1 MRLDELLKKYNELKK
16 EFTTQ
21 SACSDNITNILKD
34 IFELSYDFL
43 LTCSKLTLKSQVTG
57 KEYFSFQES
66 KQRKFSR
73 PVNCQ
78 LFLSDK
84 KPINKFWDN
93 LKDNSI
99 AKQTPREITQVCYTI
114 AISFCCCI
122 DILKNSDQ
130 KTPGT
135 FFEYFIGHLYS
146 VHFEMEPHKQLEVLN
161 LDMKSKLPTDFIF
174 DLGKDLPKFHIPVK
188 TSTRERVVQV
198 WAHQR
203 VLDGVY
209 GTGRFLGLL
218 SCLSETK
225 LDHKKLEVI
234 EICLPDQ
241 WRIYQLFIAQ
251 LKRVYY
257 LDVPNRYADLNSV
270 YPKIH
275 VKEFGEF
282 FHETKDLMN

>member
-1 MRLDELLKKYNELKK
+1 MPINKIINKYEECKKAFSLSC
-16 EFTTQ
+16 Q
-21 SACSDNITNILKD
+21 SNCLTS
-34 IFELSYDFL
+34 IFEELFE
-43 LTCSKLTLKSQVTG
+43 LTYGYLKTCTKMPLKSLVAG
-57 KEYFSFQES
+57 KEYFSF
-66 KQRKFSR
+66 KNDAKFSR
-73 PVNCQ
+73 SINSQ
-78 LFLSDK
+78 LFCD
-84 KPINKFWDN
+84 NKLLIDEFFKNALNNTIPNQSAHD
-93 LKDNSI
+93 
-99 AKQTPREITQVCYTI
+99 ITVACYTI
-114 AISFCCCI
+114 AISFCATI
-122 DILKNSDQ
+122 DLLKKGDQ

-135 FFEYFIGHLYS
+135 YFEYFIGHLYGK
-146 VHFEMEPHKQLEVLN
+146 HFGLEPQNQLEVLN
-161 LDMKSKLPTDFIF
+161 LDMKSKLPTDLIF
-174 DLGKDLPKFHIPVK
+174 DYGDKKPKFHIPVK

-225 LDHKKLEVI
+225 LDHKKLEVV

-251 LKRVYY
+251 LQRIYY
-257 LDVPNRYADLNSV
+257 LDIPNRYAELNNV

-282 FHETKDLMN
+282 FHELTDLTS